1 MAAAAR
7 LLQRDPAWAAPG
19 ILLSELRNVLV
30 GYVRRDVLTPAQ
42 VATMCAD
49 AEDVLADRVVAVPS
63 GEVLHAALAGG
74 LSAYDAEFVVV
85 ARRLGV
91 PLVTLD
97 REILRGAADVATALG
112 DEA

>member
-30 GYVRRDVLTPAQ
+30 GYARRDVLTPDQ

-63 GEVLHAALAGG
+63 GEVLHAALADG
-74 LSAYDAEFVVV
+74 LSVYDAEFVVV